1 MIQIPHKQVEIF
13 CGTGGVGKTTL
24 ATARALH
31 LAKSN
36 RKVLLITI
44 DPAKR
49 LKQILKLPDR
59 DDGQIHSIPLSL
71 FDEKNNENSIDHF
84 DAMLMSPGA
93 TLGRIA
99 KEKKLEAE
107 FESTIIKTLSRPYG
121 GMNEIMS
128 IIEVQYQLKQKNYD
142 TIILDTPPGKHFID
156 FLESSEKIKNFFDKS
171 FLEIFEYLGK
181 SINEDDHKKRNIL
194 AKIIS
199 SGVKKLLTYLEDV
212 TGADF
217 VREFIDAV
225 LALYKSRD
233 SFLNALDFQKELK
246 NESFSNWFL
255 VTSVE
260 QQKINEAQGLKDQ
273 AENFIHNDL
282 YLIINKC
289 LTPYLNEWK
298 PESEPVLLKLK
309 ESMVTREAI
318 LTDFASKNF
327 RNVLKFHEINN
338 PSPLDHV
345 VGLALQFKA

>member
-1 MIQIPHKQVEIF
+1 MIYIPLKKVEIF

-24 ATARALH
+24 ATSRALY
-31 LAKSN
+31 LARN
-36 RKVLLITI
+36 QRKVLLITI

-49 LKQILKLPDR
+49 LKQILNLPDK
-59 DDGQIHSIPLSL
+59 DDGAIYSIPLSL
-71 FDEKNNENSIDHF
+71 FGDEDQTHF

-93 TLGRIA
+93 TLKRIA
-99 KEKKLEAE
+99 SERGLEAE

-128 IIEVQYQLKQKNYD
+128 IIEVQYQLKKNTYD

-156 FLESSEKIKNFFDKS
+156 FLESSEKIKNFFDRS

-181 SINEDDHKKRNIL
+181 SVHSEDKKNRNIFT
-194 AKIIS
+194 KIIS
-199 SGVKKLLTYLEDV
+199 SGVNKLLTYLEDV
-212 TGADF
+212 TGAEF

-225 LALYKSRD
+225 LTLYKSRD

-246 NESFSNWFL
+246 NEAFSNWFL

-260 QQKINEAQGLKDQ
+260 QQKINEAQGLKNQ

-282 YLIINKC
+282 FLIINKC
-289 LTPYLNEWK
+289 LTPFLMDWK
-298 PESEPVLLKLK
+298 PLPPSPLVKLK
-309 ESMVTREAI
+309 DSMVTREAI

-338 PSPLDHV
+338 PSPLEHV
-345 VGLALQFKA
+345 KGLATQFKA

>member
-1 MIQIPHKQVEIF
+1 MMKIPHKKVELF
-13 CGTGGVGKTTL
+13 CGTGGVGKTTV
-24 ATARALH
+24 ATGRALH
-31 LAKSN
+31 LASQG

-49 LKQILKLPDR
+49 LKQILNLPDV
-59 DDGQIHSIPLSL
+59 DDGAVNTINLGL
-71 FDEKNNENSIDHF
+71 FDQDPKLAF

-93 TLGRIA
+93 TLKRIA
-99 KEKKLEAE
+99 AEKGLEEE
-107 FESTIIKTLSRPYG
+107 FESNIIKTLSRPYG

-128 IIEVQYQLKQKNYD
+128 IIEVQHQLERNVYD

-156 FLESSEKIKNFFDKS
+156 FLESSEKIKNFFDHS

-181 SINEDDHKKRNIL
+181 SIHGKAKSKNIFTMM
-194 AKIIS
+194 IS
-199 SGVKKLLTYLEDV
+199 TGVKKLLSYLEDV

-225 LALYKSRD
+225 LALYKSRE
-233 SFLNALDFQKELK
+233 SFLHALDFQAQLKE
-246 NESFSNWFL
+246 ESFSNWFL

-282 YLIINKC
+282 FLVINKC
-289 LTPYLNEWK
+289 LTPYLNAWQ
-298 PESEPVLLKLK
+298 PELNSPLSALKNG
-309 ESMVTREAI
+309 MVTREAR
-318 LTDFASKNF
+318 LSEFASKNF

-338 PSPLDHV
+338 PSPLEHV
-345 VGLALQFKA
+345 KGLALQFKA

>member
-1 MIQIPHKQVEIF
+1 MMKLPKKQVELF
-13 CGTGGVGKTTL
+13 CGTGGVGKTTV
-24 ATARALH
+24 ATGRALA
-31 LAKSN
+31 LAIEG
-36 RKVLLITI
+36 RRVLLITI

-49 LKQILKLPDR
+49 LKQILNLPDV
-59 DDGQIHSIPLSL
+59 DDGAVNTVTLDL
-71 FDEKNNENSIDHF
+71 FGEDKTQSF

-93 TLGRIA
+93 TLKRIA
-99 KEKKLEAE
+99 VEKGLEAE

-128 IIEVQYQLKQKNYD
+128 IIEVQYQLERGLYD

-181 SINEDDHKKRNIL
+181 SINGKSKSKNI
-194 AKIIS
+194 ITMMIS
-199 SGVKKLLTYLEDV
+199 TGVKKLLSYLEDV

-225 LALYKSRD
+225 LALYRSRD
-233 SFLNALDFQKELK
+233 AFLRALDFQKELK

-260 QQKINEAQGLKDQ
+260 QQKIHEAQGLKDQ

-282 YLIINKC
+282 FLVINKC
-289 LTPYLNEWK
+289 LTPYLNAW
-298 PESEPVLLKLK
+298 EPALNTPLSRLKTG
-309 ESMVTREAI
+309 MVAREAK
-318 LTDFASKNF
+318 LSEFASKNF
-327 RNVLKFHEINN
+327 KNVLKFHEINN
-338 PSPLDHV
+338 PSPLEHV
-345 VGLALQFKA
+345 KGLAQQFKA

>member
-1 MIQIPHKQVEIF
+1 MKQIPLKKVELF
-13 CGTGGVGKTTL
+13 CGTGGVGKTTM
-24 ATARALH
+24 ATARALF
-31 LAKSN
+31 LARTG

-49 LKQILKLPDR
+49 LKQILSLPDK
-59 DDGQIHSIPLSL
+59 DDGEIHSIPLSL
-71 FDEKNNENSIDHF
+71 FGDEMDSSF

-93 TLGRIA
+93 TLKRIA
-99 KEKKLEAE
+99 SERGLEAE
-107 FESTIIKTLSRPYG
+107 FDSTIIKTLSRPYG

-128 IIEVQYQLKQKNYD
+128 IIEVQYQLKKKTYD

-181 SINEDDHKKRNIL
+181 NIHSDGKKSKNIFTKL
-194 AKIIS
+194 IS
-199 SGVKKLLTYLEDV
+199 TGVNKLLTYLEDV

-233 SFLNALDFQKELK
+233 SFLHALDFQQELK
-246 NESFSNWFL
+246 QESYSNWFL

-260 QQKINEAQGLKDQ
+260 QQKMNEAQGLKDQ
-273 AENFIHNDL
+273 AENFMHNDL
-282 YLIINKC
+282 FLIINKC
-289 LTPYLNEWK
+289 LTPFLNNW
-298 PESEPVLLKLK
+298 EPKADTTLSRLKK
-309 ESMVTREAI
+309 SMVTREAI
-318 LTDFASKNF
+318 LTEFASKNF

-338 PSPLDHV
+338 PSPLEHV
-345 VGLALQFKA
+345 KGLALQFKA

>member
-1 MIQIPHKQVEIF
+1 MMSIPHKKVELF
-13 CGTGGVGKTTL
+13 CGTGGVGKTTV
-24 ATARALH
+24 ATGRALH
-31 LAKSN
+31 LASQG

-49 LKQILKLPDR
+49 LKQILNLPDV
-59 DDGQIHSIPLSL
+59 DDGAVNTINLGL
-71 FDEKNNENSIDHF
+71 FDQDPKLSF

-93 TLGRIA
+93 TLKRIA
-99 KEKKLEAE
+99 TARGLEEE
-107 FESTIIKTLSRPYG
+107 FESNIIKTLSRPYG

-128 IIEVQYQLKQKNYD
+128 IIEVQHQLERNVYD

-156 FLESSEKIKNFFDKS
+156 FLESSEKIKNFFDHS

-181 SINEDDHKKRNIL
+181 SIHGKAKSKNIFTL
-194 AKIIS
+194 MIS
-199 SGVKKLLTYLEDV
+199 TGVKKLLSYLEDV

-225 LALYKSRD
+225 LALYKSRE
-233 SFLNALDFQKELK
+233 SFLHALDFQAQLKE
-246 NESFSNWFL
+246 ESFSNWFL

-282 YLIINKC
+282 FLVINKC
-289 LTPYLNEWK
+289 LTPYLDAWQ
-298 PESEPVLLKLK
+298 PESNSPLSALKNT
-309 ESMVTREAI
+309 MVTREAR
-318 LTDFASKNF
+318 LSEFASKNF

-338 PSPLDHV
+338 PSPLEHV
-345 VGLALQFKA
+345 KGLALQFKA

>member
-1 MIQIPHKQVEIF
+1 MSIPHKKVELF
-13 CGTGGVGKTTL
+13 CGTGGVGKTTV
-24 ATARALH
+24 ATGRALH
-31 LAKSN
+31 LASQG

-49 LKQILKLPDR
+49 LKQILNLPDV
-59 DDGQIHSIPLSL
+59 DDGAVNTINLGL
-71 FDEKNNENSIDHF
+71 FDQDPKLSF

-93 TLGRIA
+93 TLKRIA
-99 KEKKLEAE
+99 TARGLEEE
-107 FESTIIKTLSRPYG
+107 FESNIIKTLSRPYG

-128 IIEVQYQLKQKNYD
+128 IIEVQHQLERNVYD

-156 FLESSEKIKNFFDKS
+156 FLESSEKIKNFFDHS

-181 SINEDDHKKRNIL
+181 SIHGKAKSKNIFTL
-194 AKIIS
+194 MIS
-199 SGVKKLLTYLEDV
+199 TGVKKLLSYLEDV

-225 LALYKSRD
+225 LALYKSRE
-233 SFLNALDFQKELK
+233 SFLHALDFQAQLKE
-246 NESFSNWFL
+246 ESFSNWFL

-282 YLIINKC
+282 FLVINKC
-289 LTPYLNEWK
+289 LTPYLDAWQ
-298 PESEPVLLKLK
+298 PESNSPLSALKNT
-309 ESMVTREAI
+309 MVTREAR
-318 LTDFASKNF
+318 LSEFASKNF

-338 PSPLDHV
+338 PSPLEHV
-345 VGLALQFKA
+345 KGLALQFKA